1 MLVGDDGGGEQDQRG
16 SDAEPE
22 AGAAG
27 ERVAGAVDEL
37 CAEHRVRDAP
47 RVLRGS
53 GDGLPDGLP
62 LGAGTLIPHYAE
74 RPACVPPASR
84 RVIPESR
91 LASGE
96 PEVAL
101 VVPGGLAEDSGE
113 GLDEAGR

>member
-47 RVLRGS
+47 RVLQGS

-62 LGAGTLIPHYAE
+62 LGAGDIAQGSGQVTRETAGEDRAEDCDAE
-74 RPACVPPASR
+74 RGA
-84 RVIPESR
+84 E
-91 LASGE
+91 L
-96 PEVAL
+96 
-101 VVPGGLAEDSGE
+101 PGGAVQS
-113 GLDEAGR
+113 